1 MLLDVVCRLSH
12 VEVGASHDNVDTV
25 AAVDHAGIA
34 HAEWSG
40 RAHVGHGICRPAR
53 HGAHGGIVGR
63 AGVHGRS
70 ELLGEVLV
78 EIAKLG
84 AVEQGH
90 GDGIR
95 VVFVLGI
102 APEQE
107 LDAGLERCED
117 VLAVFVGDTDHLGV
131 ETRDLRDA
139 SVIARLAD
147 FPLSL
152 EELVGVMGHIRLR
165 GGAGIEE
172 YLLRHELG
180 GLASAKLVDVGLEDH
195 VADCR
200 AIHELLEVLRT
211 EEDARNPG
219 GPVTRVEGEVI
230 TLFAHDRA
238 VIEKDVS
245 QGEKRHGVAIAAGLE
260 ELEFGELLEGA
271 FLDARDGVNAYA
283 GTWRIVLHL
292 DQLGT

>member
-1 MLLDVVCRLSH
+1 MLLDVVYRLSH
-12 VEVGASHDNVDTV
+12 VEVDASHDDVDTV

-70 ELLGEVLV
+70 ELLGEMLV

-102 APEQE
+102 APEPE

-147 FPLSL
+147 FPLPL
-152 EELVGVMGHIRLR
+152 EELVDVMGHIRL
-165 GGAGIEE
+165 
-172 YLLRHELG
+172 LR
-180 GLASAKLVDVGLEDH
+180 
-195 VADCR
+195 
-200 AIHELLEVLRT
+200 
-211 EEDARNPG
+211 
-219 GPVTRVEGEVI
+219 
-230 TLFAHDRA
+230 
-238 VIEKDVS
+238 
-245 QGEKRHGVAIAAGLE
+245 AAGLQSKSI
-260 ELEFGELLEGA
+260 LYFFVMSL
-271 FLDARDGVNAYA
+271 GVLRPRNSLTS
-283 GTWRIVLHL
+283 GSKTTSQIVVQSTSSWRSCGPKKMPETRAVPSLASKAK
-292 DQLGT
+292 